1 MCNEKDLL
9 LQRPARHFRRV
20 LVPRKD
26 AIRLGIRPRIPVKSD
41 AWVSDPEFISEVTP
55 GSHTQNSFEKVTP
68 GYKIFMKEFK
78 RKEDDFLSKR
88 TYISISYLLK
98 LRLVLGGTC
107 KNDGTNSHEGDR
119 LGLVSVTV
127 GNPK

>member
-68 GYKIFMKEFK
+68 GYKIFMKEFI
-78 RKEDDFLSKR
+78 RKEDDLLS
-88 TYISISYLLK
+88 
-98 LRLVLGGTC
+98 
-107 KNDGTNSHEGDR
+107 
-119 LGLVSVTV
+119 
-127 GNPK
+127 